1 MSFKHLKVFKT
12 PTPSDEG
19 IAVIGLIDEMREELK
34 HRVNM
39 EPRRWTGNLRRV
51 LGALAVQGSNSIEG
65 YNATVSDVVAVADG
79 DAPLEADDPTRLA
92 VGGYQDAMTYVL
104 QVAQDP
110 TASVDEGL
118 LKSLHFM
125 MIKHD
130 LSKNPGRWRPGD
142 IYVRREDTQEIVY
155 EGPDSDDVPAL
166 IDAMLEELDKTDAPA
181 LVRGAMAHLNLVM
194 IHPFSD
200 GNGRMARCL
209 QTLVLAR
216 EQISAPV
223 FSSIEEYLGRN
234 TRAYYDILA
243 EVGQGS
249 WHPVRDARPWVRF
262 CLTAHYR
269 QAQSVLRRIHAFEE
283 MWQIAAE
290 LANQR
295 RLPER
300 CVGPIVEAA
309 YGLRIRRAT
318 YQNNVE
324 TTYGEPVTDQTASRD
339 LRLLVTAGL
348 FIPIGDTRGRYYV
361 PSDDLTQAWHQVRS
375 RRPPKGADDP
385 FEVVRRGLQM
395 SLDAS

>member
-1 MSFKHLKVFKT
+1 MASPVYRT
-12 PTPSDEG
+12 PTPSPEG
-19 IAVIGLIDEMREELK
+19 LAVIALIDEMREEMK
-34 HRVNM
+34 HRVNL

-51 LGALAVQGSNSIEG
+51 LGALAIQGSNSIEG

-79 DAPLEADDPTRLA
+79 DSPLEADDATRRA
-92 VGGYQDAMTYVL
+92 VHGYQDAMTYVL
-104 QVAQDP
+104 QVGQDP
-110 TASVDEGL
+110 TAKIDEGL

-130 LSKNPGRWRPGD
+130 LSKHPGRWRPGD

-155 EGPDSDDVPAL
+155 QGPSSDDIPAL
-166 IDAMLEELDKTDAPA
+166 IDAMLVELGASDAPA
-181 LVRGAMAHLNLVM
+181 LVRAAVAHLNLVM

-243 EVGQGS
+243 EIGQGA
-249 WHPVRDARPWVRF
+249 WHPEHDARPWVRF

-269 QAQSVLRRIHAFEE
+269 QAQSVLRRVRAFEE
-283 MWQIAAE
+283 MWRIAAD
-290 LANQR
+290 LASQR

-309 YGLRIRRAT
+309 YGVRVRRAT

-324 TTYGEPVTDQTASRD
+324 VTYGETVTDQTASRD
-339 LRLLVTAGL
+339 LRSLVTAGL
-348 FIPIGDTRGRYYV
+348 FIPIGDTRGRFYV
-361 PSDDLTQAWHQVRS
+361 PSDDLTHAWQQVRS

-385 FEVVRRGLQM
+385 FELVSRGRQM
-395 SLDAS
+395 EIETV

>member
-1 MSFKHLKVFKT
+1 MASPVYRT
-12 PTPSDEG
+12 PTPSPEG
-19 IAVIGLIDEMREELK
+19 LAVIALIDEMREEMK
-34 HRVNM
+34 HRVNL

-51 LGALAVQGSNSIEG
+51 LGALAIQGSNSIEG

-79 DAPLEADDPTRLA
+79 DSPLEADDATRRA
-92 VGGYQDAMTYVL
+92 VHGYQDAMTYVL
-104 QVAQDP
+104 QVGQDP
-110 TASVDEGL
+110 TAKIDEGL

-130 LSKNPGRWRPGD
+130 LSKHPGRWRPGD

-155 EGPDSDDVPAL
+155 QGPSSDDIPAL
-166 IDAMLEELDKTDAPA
+166 IDAMLVELGASDAPA
-181 LVRGAMAHLNLVM
+181 LVRAAVAHLNLVM

-243 EVGQGS
+243 EVGQGA
-249 WHPVRDARPWVRF
+249 WHPEHDARPWVRF

-269 QAQSVLRRIHAFEE
+269 QAQSVLRRVRAFEE
-283 MWQIAAE
+283 MWRIAAD
-290 LANQR
+290 LASQR

-309 YGLRIRRAT
+309 YGVRVRRAT

-324 TTYGEPVTDQTASRD
+324 VTYGETVTDQTASRD
-339 LRLLVTAGL
+339 LRSLVTAGL
-348 FIPIGDTRGRYYV
+348 FIPIGDTRGRFYV
-361 PSDDLTQAWHQVRS
+361 PSDDLTHAWQQVRS

-385 FEVVRRGLQM
+385 FELVSRGRQM
-395 SLDAS
+395 EIETV

>member
-1 MSFKHLKVFKT
+1 
-12 PTPSDEG
+12 
-19 IAVIGLIDEMREELK
+19 
-34 HRVNM
+34 
-39 EPRRWTGNLRRV
+39 
-51 LGALAVQGSNSIEG
+51 
-65 YNATVSDVVAVADG
+65 
-79 DAPLEADDPTRLA
+79 
-92 VGGYQDAMTYVL
+92 MTYVL
-104 QVAQDP
+104 QVGQDP
-110 TASVDEGL
+110 TAKIDEGL

-130 LSKNPGRWRPGD
+130 LSKHPGRWRPGD

-155 EGPDSDDVPAL
+155 QGPSSDDIPAL
-166 IDAMLEELDKTDAPA
+166 IDAMLVELGASDAPA
-181 LVRGAMAHLNLVM
+181 LVRAAVAHLNLVM

-243 EVGQGS
+243 EIGQGA
-249 WHPVRDARPWVRF
+249 WHPEHDARPWVRF

-269 QAQSVLRRIHAFEE
+269 QAQSVLRRVRAFEE
-283 MWQIAAE
+283 MWRIAAD
-290 LANQR
+290 LASQR

-309 YGLRIRRAT
+309 YGVRVRRAT

-324 TTYGEPVTDQTASRD
+324 VTYGETVTDQTASRD
-339 LRLLVTAGL
+339 LRSLVTAGL
-348 FIPIGDTRGRYYV
+348 FIPIGDTRGRFYV
-361 PSDDLTQAWHQVRS
+361 PSDDLTHAWQQVRS

-385 FEVVRRGLQM
+385 FELVSRGRQM
-395 SLDAS
+395 EIETV